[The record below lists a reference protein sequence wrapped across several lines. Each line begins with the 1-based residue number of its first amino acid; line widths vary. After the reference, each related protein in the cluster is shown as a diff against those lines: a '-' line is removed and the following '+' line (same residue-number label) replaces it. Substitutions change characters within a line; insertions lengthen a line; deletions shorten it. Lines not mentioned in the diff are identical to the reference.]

1 MCWESKELKLLVS
14 DGNVKVFKI
23 CLVSNNGINYSSYLY
38 SRFKYMLHKEYHTEL
53 NIKTDITGG
62 LNYGNEGFHSYSA
75 EHCKAENGWCDMM
88 THCAISVLPKSVK
101 NIKIIGIYFVRRNK
115 LPLALINGY
124 IPKGAKYAINAD
136 GEIISD
142 SIVLTDV
149 VRTLSDKS

>member
-23 CLVSNNGINYSSYLY
+23 CLVSENGNNYFSYLY
-38 SRFKYMLHKEYHTEL
+38 RFKYILNKEYHTEL
-53 NIKTDITGG
+53 NIKKVITGG

-75 EHCKAENGWCDMM
+75 EHCKAENGWSDMM
-88 THCAISVLPKSVK
+88 THYAMSVLSK
-101 NIKIIGIYFVRRNK
+101 NRNIGIYFVRRNK

>member
-23 CLVSNNGINYSSYLY
+23 CLVSENGNNYFSYLY
-38 SRFKYMLHKEYHTEL
+38 QFKYILNKEYHTEL
-53 NIKTDITGG
+53 NIKKAINGG
-62 LNYGNEGFHSYSA
+62 QNYGNEGFHSYSA

-88 THCAISVLPKSVK
+88 THGAMSVQPKSVK
-101 NIKIIGIYFVRRNK
+101 SLKILDIYFVRRNK